1 MAADERNP
9 NPEKSFE
16 KALARHLRSLA
27 PSREAAGLRPDSFA
41 QTASCPDAETLA
53 AYHERSLLP
62 GELNSWKEHIVG
74 CPHCQQ
80 ILAQLEATDGIP
92 LQATEP
98 EEILAMK
105 ESAAASSNRESFSSA
120 AAASSARRGA
130 EAALPEKPR
139 SIRFS
144 SGVRWRWL
152 APAGALAAGLLVWI
166 AIHEKQPGFPS
177 SSEIKIAKRQ
187 EPPAPPPPLLTQP
200 STAPPPVLYSQS
212 KPQAS
217 ADETAPSNARSAPQ
231 SAKQHEKPDLQAE
244 TRAKSSRAL
253 ADKETGA
260 RKDEQRD
267 ALRTLPRDANQIDLD
282 SKKAVTSPA
291 QQNAEIAAEMQSAQ
305 GAPPEQ
311 AANVPLQNQQNQ
323 SALNAQNVPGPAPLN
338 QAPPAKKMKAAP
350 APVGGVAGL
359 KPGTSMLQTMSVSNP
374 RLIAPLRSNVIWR
387 VGRNGLIEF
396 STDKGTSWTRQTS
409 GVLVDLLTGSA
420 PSEKVCWIV
429 GRAGTILL
437 TTDGGAH
444 WKLLSSP
451 LDEDLGGVLAADALH
466 ATIWNDQN
474 TKRAGTSDGGLTW
487 KLLPAP

>member
-27 PSREAAGLRPDSFA
+27 PSREAAGLPPDSFP

-62 GELNSWKEHIVG
+62 GELNSWKEHIAG
-74 CPHCQQ
+74 CLHCQQ

-92 LQATEP
+92 LQAAEP
-98 EEILAMK
+98 EEIPAMM
-105 ESAAASSNRESFSSA
+105 ESAAAASNRESFSSA
-120 AAASSARRGA
+120 AAAGSARRGA

-166 AIHEKQPGFPS
+166 AMHEKQSGFPS
-177 SSEIKIAKRQ
+177 PSEIKMAKRQ
-187 EPPAPPPPLLTQP
+187 EPSAPPPPVLRQP
-200 STAPPPVLYSQS
+200 SAPPPPVLYSQT
-212 KPQAS
+212 KPQA
-217 ADETAPSNARSAPQ
+217 ADETVPPDARSAPQ
-231 SAKQHEKPDLQAE
+231 SAKQHEKSELLAE

-253 ADKETGA
+253 ADKESGA
-260 RKDEQRD
+260 RKDGQRD
-267 ALRTLPRDANQIDLD
+267 ALLAPSRDANQIDLD
-282 SKKAVTSPA
+282 SKKAATSVV
-291 QQNAEIAAEMQSAQ
+291 QQNAEISAEMQAAQ
-305 GAPPEQ
+305 EQ
-311 AANVPLQNQQNQ
+311 AANVPAQNQQNQ
-323 SALNAQNVPGPAPLN
+323 YAPNAQKVPGPPPLN
-338 QAPPAKKMKAAP
+338 QAPSAKKMKAAP
-350 APVGGVAGL
+350 APVGGVARRASA
-359 KPGTSMLQTMSVSNP
+359 TSMLQTVNVSNP
-374 RLIAPLRSNVIWR
+374 RVIAPPGSNVIWR
-387 VGRNGLIEF
+387 AGRNGLIEF
-396 STDKGTSWTRQTS
+396 STDKGTSWTRQAS

-437 TTDGGAH
+437 TTDRGAH
-444 WKLLSSP
+444 WKLLTSP

-474 TKRAGTSDGGLTW
+474 AKSFETGDGGLTW
-487 KLLPAP
+487 KLLPVP